1 MYNNKNECQIKIS
14 LHIDKEKIKN
24 RKNKLR
30 YDNNKIDNE
39 EFEEIK

>member
-14 LHIDKEKIKN
+14 LQIHKEKIKN
-24 RKNKLR
+24 KKNKLR
-30 YDNNKIDNE
+30 YDKNKIDNE